1 METSRERGRSRSDP
15 PRPTP
20 AFDYEHDPDEE
31 LPVLLG
37 GPSIDLYLRAK
48 QDYLLKNDGKDR
60 QLRLDTE
67 GAQFI
72 EDFVSQA
79 SLRLT
84 EDDWDIESVPQQD
97 AGAQE
102 VERSHYNDDE
112 EEPQCNTSG
121 ETQPRRGEEE
131 ECRTRLRRGSSLLR
145 RLSEPA
151 LERLKKE
158 ECCPASGE
166 TDATDS
172 DYSSADDDVVFHQ
185 NLHGQTTLQCRRDSI
200 LRANSTPDAA
210 ASVNPSKL
218 VPMTPLHRSQKKLEH
233 IFGENVNELL
243 QPTRSK
249 HKLARVLGEVPG
261 TNLAAMPDSPSWMAA
276 VLKLLHRNHID
287 DEGNWAYRLSRRKPP
302 TITVTPVDDHGDAA
316 GQLPRGSTGSPRDSV
331 GSIIVSSPTKDRRS
345 FHVDFEFSWHGD
357 DPVSQFELCAKLGQ
371 GYVTPVSR
379 LYGHVVI
386 VSTTPTRVCAWHAC
400 VLAARSARST
410 RPYTRTPTSCW
421 PSSASRSRTPRPA
434 SSSRCT
440 RRSRCSRSAATH
452 TSSPTLVR
460 AYDRTTSGYAASHH
474 PYTGHS
480 IYLTTSIY
488 TIATDLV
495 GVLRARIGAGRDE
508 LALHGGRG
516 WREDLQRDV
525 RRGPGLHS
533 QVRRQRSGV
542 PTLPENHT
550 PRSQG
555 RQHPA
560 DERGNPQDWSA
571 RATSPAVVSSF
582 LVLCSNTVSGSS
594 TADFGTAS
602 QLRTGS
608 MAANAI
614 MGTRTTPTR
623 TALTLKMHAQPCSLT
638 LLPFQLSL

>member
-1 METSRERGRSRSDP
+1 METSRERVRSRSDP

-20 AFDYEHDPDEE
+20 FDYEHDPDDE
-31 LPVLLG
+31 LPGLLG

-48 QDYLLKNDGKDR
+48 QDYLLKNDGTDR

-79 SLRLT
+79 SRRLT

-97 AGAQE
+97 VGAVMDEE
-102 VERSHYNDDE
+102 VERSHYNDE
-112 EEPQCNTSG
+112 EEPQCKPIG
-121 ETQPRRGEEE
+121 ETQPRGGEEE

-172 DYSSADDDVVFHQ
+172 DYSSTDDDVVFHQ
-185 NLHGQTTLQCRRDSI
+185 NLHGQTTLQCRRDSV
-200 LRANSTPDAA
+200 LRAHSTPDAA

-233 IFGENVNELL
+233 IFGANVNELL

-261 TNLAAMPDSPSWMAA
+261 TNNLAPMPDSPSWMAA

-287 DEGNWAYRLSRRKPP
+287 EEGNWAYRLSRRKPP
-302 TITVTPVDDHGDAA
+302 TITVTPVDDGGDA

-371 GYVTPVSR
+371 GCVTP
-379 LYGHVVI
+379 
-386 VSTTPTRVCAWHAC
+386 
-400 VLAARSARST
+400 
-410 RPYTRTPTSCW
+410 
-421 PSSASRSRTPRPA
+421 
-434 SSSRCT
+434 
-440 RRSRCSRSAATH
+440 
-452 TSSPTLVR
+452 
-460 AYDRTTSGYAASHH
+460 
-474 PYTGHS
+474 
-480 IYLTTSIY
+480 
-488 TIATDLV
+488 
-495 GVLRARIGAGRDE
+495 GV
-508 LALHGGRG
+508 
-516 WREDLQRDV
+516 
-525 RRGPGLHS
+525 
-533 QVRRQRSGV
+533 
-542 PTLPENHT
+542 
-550 PRSQG
+550 
-555 RQHPA
+555 
-560 DERGNPQDWSA
+560 
-571 RATSPAVVSSF
+571 
-582 LVLCSNTVSGSS
+582 
-594 TADFGTAS
+594 
-602 QLRTGS
+602 
-608 MAANAI
+608 
-614 MGTRTTPTR
+614 
-623 TALTLKMHAQPCSLT
+623 
-638 LLPFQLSL
+638 